1 MPKGRVIALLTD
13 FGLDDNYVGTMKAV
27 ITGINP
33 KACVIDLSHGVQPQD
48 ILGGA
53 FLLSASYKFFPK
65 GTIFVVVVDPGVGG
79 ERKIVCVQTRDYI
92 FLAPDNG
99 ILGPVMA
106 REEILSMVEV
116 SNAKFFLPNV
126 SSTFHGRDIFAP
138 VAAHLSMGLKPERL
152 GDTLKVL
159 KKIDLPRPEVSADG
173 TLIGEVICV
182 DRFGNLITNIDDN
195 LIRTA
200 GLRISSIAVGGKRID
215 KLSTSYQDGCLGEL
229 MALIGSSGHLEVAVN
244 CGNASKSLN
253 CSRGDKVTVT
263 RLLEK

>member
-27 ITGINP
+27 IAGINP
-33 KACVIDLSHGVQPQD
+33 DALVIDLSHGVRPQD

-53 FLLSASYKFFPK
+53 FLLNTSYRFFPK

-79 ERKIVCVQTRDYI
+79 ERKIVFAQTRDYI

-99 ILGPVMA
+99 ILGPVTA
-106 REEILSMVEV
+106 QEEMLLLVEV
-116 SNAKFFLPNV
+116 SNNKFFLPEV

-138 VAAHLSMGLKPERL
+138 VAAHLSLGLKPAKL
-152 GDTLKVL
+152 GSSLKEL
-159 KKIDLPRPEVSADG
+159 KKIDLPRPKVSADG
-173 TLIGEVICV
+173 TLTGEVICV
-182 DRFGNLITNIDDN
+182 DRFGNLITNINYN
-195 LIRTA
+195 LIREE
-200 GLRISSIAVGGKRID
+200 GLRISSITIGDRKID
-215 KLSTSYQDGCLGEL
+215 RLSASYQDGCPGEL

-253 CSRGDKVTVT
+253 CSRGEKVTV
-263 RLLEK
+263 EFENS